1 MEKQKLLKKLNEALI
16 LEEVDVIS
24 KIRSVTNNTKDR
36 KLLQVMNKL
45 LEDTAEHSEVLAR
58 LSKYA
63 LAEDKNEF

>member
-1 MEKQKLLKKLNEALI
+1 MDKQKLLGKLNEALI
-16 LEEVDVIS
+16 LEEVDVIP
-24 KIRSVTNNTKDR
+24 KIRSVANNTKDR

-45 LEDTAEHSEVLAR
+45 LEDTAEHAKVLTR

>member
-1 MEKQKLLKKLNEALI
+1 MDKQKLLKKLNEALI
-16 LEEVDVIS
+16 LEEVDLIP

-36 KLLQVMNKL
+36 KLLQVMNRL
-45 LEDTAEHSEVLAR
+45 LEDTARHSEVLAR